1 MSTEAAMPQGYT
13 GTKLIDPFEIYV
25 GPVFEQGETG
35 AKRFAFRV
43 DERHLNRRGVVHG
56 GMLMTFA
63 DAALGQAAWDATD
76 HAPSVTLNMQS
87 HFLRGVVKG
96 DLVEVVPVVTRK
108 TRALVFIR
116 GDFKVGDEIVLS
128 VSSVWKLL
136 GRD

>member
-35 AKRFAFRV
+35 AKRFAFLV

-136 GRD
+136 CRD